1 MKELVMFITRE
12 CPICF
17 RLKQMLVPLVLE
29 NALHLTVVD
38 IEAVRRGSYVD
49 KYRYFINSV
58 LGGEKHTPILL
69 LGEERWYIPKR
80 TTREGE
86 RGEFT
91 EEEIDKACREVVE
104 KIKKDLRHEEKVYP
118 PTHRM
123 MRTKYG

>member
-1 MKELVMFITRE
+1 MFVTRE

-17 RLKQMLVPLVLE
+17 RLKQMLVPLTIE
-29 NALHLTVVD
+29 NALRLTVVD

-49 KYRYFINSV
+49 KYRYFIDSV

-80 TTREGE
+80 TTRERRRE
-86 RGEFT
+86 EFT
-91 EEEIDKACREVVE
+91 EEEIDEACRDV
-104 KIKKDLRHEEKVYP
+104 IKKIEKDLQRREKVYP

-123 MRTKYG
+123 MRIKYG